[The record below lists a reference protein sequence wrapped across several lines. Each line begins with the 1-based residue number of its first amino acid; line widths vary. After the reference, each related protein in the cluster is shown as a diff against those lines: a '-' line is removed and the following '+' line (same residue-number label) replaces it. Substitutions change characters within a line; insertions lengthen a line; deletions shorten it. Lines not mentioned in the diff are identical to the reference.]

1 MAVVEEF
8 VYAVKEKWPHC
19 LIQFED
25 FSTDRA
31 FAILHRLRDKVLCF
45 NDDIQVGT
53 KQSSP
58 DPIELLLEELCFEAS
73 WQYRIMQPHGLVCF
87 TLEIFMDLVHV
98 LLLLTPHPLN

>member
-1 MAVVEEF
+1 MGQQAQALSALQGNREKRLKGDEHMAVVEEF

-45 NDDIQVGT
+45 NDDIQVGIN
-53 KQSSP
+53 QP
-58 DPIELLLEELCFEAS
+58 LPAPIELLLEELCFEAIS
-73 WQYRIMQPHGLVCF
+73 KA
-87 TLEIFMDLVHV
+87 
-98 LLLLTPHPLN
+98 